1 MGKKWVGYVKYSVL
15 GVGVIGVAVGLPF
28 AVINSKSYDLFAEI
42 IVSDNTSVL
51 ADSSFSETTYN
62 GFQKFVN
69 TKEGKEVLPTA
80 SSIPQSSGVWRRPGD
95 TTFSRETTFRGLFAS
110 GKDMLIAPGFNHE
123 TAIRNVATDPNFS
136 DKGFLLLDSAVEN
149 VTNVSSFVFRAD
161 QSGFLTGIA
170 ACIFLN
176 DNKEIF
182 LKNNSDNALKVGAF
196 VGLAFP
202 STTDFLAGFQAGVFA
217 WNKVAKTTS
226 AQEVEWI
233 SLGKKLDDY
242 ASGGFGVGGGVE
254 KADLLLSKGADVIMA
269 IAGPQTADVVG
280 QIVSKK
286 VTAVVAGVDSSQEL
300 QTINKPLPLLGG
312 KPIKNGFKPTTGEY
326 SGQDMVI
333 QFSAVKHLDVATNSV
348 LDAIFSTTDPNNEE
362 AIKKQTTNGKLV
374 GGFGFKNTGT
384 IENGTVGT
392 SLAGVKQL
400 ASHSSFSSWVNTD
413 NTIKWDSVKADD
425 TFLAMT
431 NNGKFYCANTVDGV
445 GTLKDSN
452 GAIAIDAF
460 FPLTNGIATAL
471 DIVNND
477 KRPKL
482 NGSKWVIVR

>member
-69 TKEGKEVLPTA
+69 TKEGKNVLPTA

-149 VTNVSSFVFRAD
+149 VTNVSSFIFRAD

-176 DNKEIF
+176 NNKEIF
-182 LKNNSDNALKVGAF
+182 TTNHSKELKVGAF

-202 STTDFLAGFQAGVFA
+202 STMDFLAGFQAGVFA
-217 WNKVAKTTS
+217 WNQHVKSDTS
-226 AQEVEWI
+226 KGNPVEWI
-233 SLGKKLDDY
+233 SLGDKDSDY
-242 ASGGFGVGGGVE
+242 TSGGFGVGGGVE
-254 KADLLLSKGADVIMA
+254 KADLLLSRGADVIMA

-286 VTAVVAGVDSSQEL
+286 LTAVVAGVDSAQET
-300 QTINKPLPLLGG
+300 QTINKPLPLLDG
-312 KPIKNGFKPTTGEY
+312 KTIKGGFKPA
-326 SGQDMVI
+326 SGDYMGKDMVI
-333 QFSAVKHLDVATNSV
+333 QFSAVKHLD
-348 LDAIFSTTDPNNEE
+348 
-362 AIKKQTTNGKLV
+362 
-374 GGFGFKNTGT
+374 
-384 IENGTVGT
+384 
-392 SLAGVKQL
+392 
-400 ASHSSFSSWVNTD
+400 
-413 NTIKWDSVKADD
+413 
-425 TFLAMT
+425 
-431 NNGKFYCANTVDGV
+431 
-445 GTLKDSN
+445 
-452 GAIAIDAF
+452 
-460 FPLTNGIATAL
+460 
-471 DIVNND
+471 
-477 KRPKL
+477 
-482 NGSKWVIVR
+482 